1 MAGIIYNVPG
11 AGSVNP
17 NPEFIPVNI
26 GGSFVD
32 SSWTQNNDFYNT
44 TRVQTVDQNGNGYG
58 FQFLPLEQLMAVG
71 DFDALGNTTVIT
83 VDDSAG
89 LMNFNANLGFGFVAS
104 DPGSIMSIN
113 AANFIVGT
121 KSIRLNGTL
130 TAGSA
135 GAASGQ
141 FLLIEVNGTTYKLNL
156 LNF

>member
-32 SSWTQNNDFYNT
+32 SSWTQNNDKDNT

-58 FQFLPLEQLMAVG
+58 FQFLPILQKMAVG
-71 DFDALGNTTVIT
+71 DFDALGNTTLIT

-104 DPGSIMSIN
+104 DPVSIMNIS

-121 KSIRLNGTL
+121 DLIQFNGTL
-130 TAGSA
+130 TDGSA
-135 GAASGQ
+135 GTESGL
-141 FLLIEVNGTTYKLNL
+141 FLLINVNGSSYKLNL
-156 LNF
+156 LNP